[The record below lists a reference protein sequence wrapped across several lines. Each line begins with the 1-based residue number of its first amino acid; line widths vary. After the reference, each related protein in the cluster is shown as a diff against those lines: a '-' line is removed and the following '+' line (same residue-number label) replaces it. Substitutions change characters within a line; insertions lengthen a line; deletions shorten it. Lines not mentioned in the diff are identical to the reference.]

1 MRKNKESQPAA
12 RGGSLF
18 RWGVRKA
25 VLLRLAMFCGMLLVL
40 QGAKCPQIPEMETVE
55 VTAVAEEYVEMEF
68 VAEGSINYHQDE
80 VTIDVLELL
89 SDLEEADIEVDQ
101 IDTVLVHAIL
111 YGVTVCDECE
121 QYTDRRI
128 VDGHLEVTR
137 KDTQESAVI
146 FDNVD
151 VDVCPLI
158 GELVPAPIEPG
169 AADFINELLADV
181 LVALKTGSPST
192 FELEADVSGLSEP
205 QERDTNFDWRVRIVY
220 QVKGRVEVERPS
232 L

>member
-1 MRKNKESQPAA
+1 MRKNMGSEPAA
-12 RGGSLF
+12 RGSGLF
-18 RWGVRKA
+18 RWGMRKA
-25 VLLRLAMFCGMLLVL
+25 VPLRLAMFCGMLLVL

-55 VTAVAEEYVEMEF
+55 ITAVAEEYVEMEF
-68 VAEGSINYHQDE
+68 VAEGSINYHQDD

-111 YGVTVCDECE
+111 YGVTVYGEE
-121 QYTDRRI
+121 PTDRRI

-137 KDTQESAVI
+137 EDTDETAVI

-151 VDVCPLI
+151 VDVYPLL

-169 AADFINELLADV
+169 AADFINDLLADV
-181 LVALKTGSPST
+181 LVALKTGTPAT
-192 FELEADVSGLSEP
+192 FELDAEVSGVSEP
-205 QERDTNFDWRVRIVY
+205 QARDTHFQWRVRILY
-220 QVKGRVEVERPS
+220 QVVGRVEVERPG